1 MDHLDRDD
9 TNEMQ
14 QVLEP
19 LYGAQVR
26 SWNINIGVYE
36 AFGQLVLDARQCR
49 PAMEL
54 VPAPYHAFTPQ
65 KCGPA
70 LRATHADTLLQHV
83 RRAPV
88 PARDARPRGAREARL
103 RHRQGA
109 DVSSRF

>member
-14 QVLEP
+14 RVLEP

-26 SWNINIGVYE
+26 SWAINIGVYE
-36 AFGQLVLDARQCR
+36 AFGQLVLDAKQCR

-65 KCGPA
+65 KWA
-70 LRATHADTLLQHV
+70 QRSV
-83 RRAPV
+83 RRALTRYFSTSEGGQYLLAMRAFAEQRKSDFDA
-88 PARDARPRGAREARL
+88 ARSL
-103 RHRQGA
+103 I
-109 DVSSRF
+109 

>member
-54 VPAPYHAFTPQ
+54 VPAPYHVFTPQ
-65 KCGPA
+65 KWA
-70 LRATHADTLLQHV
+70 RRSV
-83 RRAPV
+83 RRTLTRYFSTSEGHQYLLAMRAHAERAKPDFDT
-88 PARDARPRGAREARL
+88 ARA
-103 RHRQGA
+103 QT
-109 DVSSRF
+109 